1 MGDGRF
7 EGQVVVEWLDHR
19 GADRNMR
26 LREAFAFV
34 DEDGTRWDV
43 PAGAIV
49 NGASI
54 PQTFWT
60 LFGPPFVGDY
70 RRASVVHDYFCE
82 VRTRSAGEVHR
93 MFYDAC
99 RAGGVSYVRAKSMY
113 AAVAAFGPNWTL
125 DQAVVSSFGVD
136 ALAKS
141 RGVGLHTRMAMD
153 AFMELKNDIEMTDPS
168 LDEID
173 ARIARDLQVT
183 PAVPLGRVPQMVPQ
197 TRDGSS

>member
-1 MGDGRF
+1 MADGRF
-7 EGQVVVEWLDHR
+7 EGRVVVEWLEHG
-19 GADRNMR
+19 GADRNMQ

-34 DEDGTRWDV
+34 GEDGARWNV

-82 VRTRSAGEVHR
+82 VRTRPAHEVHR

-113 AAVAAFGPNWTL
+113 AAVTAFGPNWTH
-125 DQAVVSSFGVD
+125 DEAVVSSFGFD

-141 RGVGLHTRMAMD
+141 RGVALETHMAMD
-153 AFMELKNDIEMTDPS
+153 DFMELKNDIEMTDPS

-173 ARIARDLQVT
+173 ARIARGLQVT
-183 PAVPLGRVPQMVPQ
+183 PAIPLERVPQM
-197 TRDGSS
+197 